1 MANYY
6 ARRHRDALSAAAI
19 VFASLALASCAS
31 QPTAKPQ
38 ATSPAPA
45 ATAPTYASPDAA
57 IRAVLADSSG
67 VLSIAAP
74 ATREALLAS
83 YSQTGFA
90 PMWLASDTLSP
101 RGGQLVRALTKAAAA
116 GSPDLQAFMTEIN
129 ERRATPGVT
138 ALAELD
144 VLLGASL
151 LEGSINPADPAQP
164 ALKDGLLAAAA
175 SAPDGIRFLAERLP
189 PDPSFWRLQAAVA
202 SYQAIVAAGGW
213 PAMPEGAKIEP
224 GSHGPRVS
232 ALRARLEASGE
243 VAGPTGDPEFY
254 DDQLRTAVERFQHRH
269 GLAADGV
276 VGPGTL
282 DALNVSAE
290 ARLATLTA
298 NLRRLQRQ
306 ARDWGD
312 TYIAVNSAAAR
323 YRLVDGGRTVF
334 DEVTIVGQPDWKTPE
349 IHSEIER
356 LELNPYWT
364 VPPRIAKLELA
375 EDIAKDPSY
384 LQKHNF
390 RQVNGMYR
398 QEPGPGNA
406 LGKAKFLFPNSYDV
420 YLHDTNSHRL
430 FKRDRR
436 HLSHGCV
443 RIPNAVALAEYL
455 LKDDPNWSPE
465 QIDSVLKRGKN
476 RGVTLAQPMPVH
488 IVYDT
493 AWVDEAGAVQFRKD
507 VYGRDS
513 TTLAEAN

>member
-1 MANYY
+1 MVKHC
-6 ARRHRDALSAAAI
+6 ARRHRDAMSAAAI
-19 VFASLALASCAS
+19 LLAGMTLASCAS
-31 QPTAKPQ
+31 QPATRPQ
-38 ATSPAPA
+38 AAAPETVA
-45 ATAPTYASPDAA
+45 AAPNYATPDAA
-57 IRAVLADSSG
+57 IRAVLAEPG
-67 VLSIAAP
+67 ALSLASP
-74 ATREALLAS
+74 TTRDALLAHYARTGYAPLWLTS
-83 YSQTGFA
+83 DGLSSQGA
-90 PMWLASDTLSP
+90 
-101 RGGQLVRALTKAAAA
+101 QLFRALDKAAAA
-116 GSPDLQAFMTEIN
+116 GSPELQPFMARIN
-129 ERRATPGVT
+129 ERRASPGAK

-144 VLLGASL
+144 VLLSAAL
-151 LEGSINPADPAQP
+151 LDTAVNPTDPMQPAQM
-164 ALKDGLLAAAA
+164 DRLLTAAAD
-175 SAPDGIRFLAERLP
+175 APVGARFLAEWLP
-189 PDPSFWRLQAAVA
+189 PDPAFWNLRSAVD
-202 SYQAIVAAGGW
+202 SYQAIVATGGW
-213 PAMPEGAKIEP
+213 PAVSKGDKIEP
-224 GSHGPRVS
+224 GSHGPRVA
-232 ALRARLEASGE
+232 ALRARLEASGDA
-243 VAGPTGDPEFY
+243 AGATGDPEFY
-254 DDQLRTAVERFQHRH
+254 DDQLRLAVEKFQRRH
-269 GLAADGV
+269 GLTVDGV

-290 ARLATLTA
+290 ARLTTLTA

-312 TYIAVNSAAAR
+312 TYIAVNTAAAR

-364 VPPRIAKLELA
+364 VPPRIARLELA
-375 EDIAKDPSY
+375 EEIAKDPEY
-384 LQKHNF
+384 LQKHNM
-390 RQVNGMYR
+390 RQINGMYR

-406 LGKAKFLFPNSYDV
+406 LGKAKFLFPNPHDV

-455 LKDDPNWSPE
+455 LKDDPDWSPD

-476 RGVTLAQPMPVH
+476 RGVTLARPMPVH

-493 AWVDEAGAVQFRKD
+493 AWVDDGGAVQFRQD
-507 VYGRDS
+507 IYGRDS

>member
-1 MANYY
+1 MAKYY

-19 VFASLALASCAS
+19 LFAGFALASCAS
-31 QPTAKPQ
+31 QPTTKPQ
-38 ATSPAPA
+38 ATAPAPVA
-45 ATAPTYASPDAA
+45 SAPSYASPDAA
-57 IRAVLADSSG
+57 IRDVLADPSG
-67 VLSIAAP
+67 VASIADP
-74 ATREALLAS
+74 ATRESLLAF

-90 PMWLASDTLSP
+90 PLWLAADTLSP
-101 RGGQLVRALTKAAAA
+101 RGAQLVRALTKAAAA
-116 GSPDLQAFMTEIN
+116 GAPHLQPFMSQIS
-129 ERRATPGVT
+129 ERQATSGPR

-144 VLLGASL
+144 VLLGAAL
-151 LEGSINPADPAQP
+151 LEVSINPADPAQP
-164 ALKDGLLAAAA
+164 VPKGGLLAAAA
-175 SAPDGIRFLAERLP
+175 SAPDGARFLAERLP
-189 PDPSFWRLQAAVA
+189 PDPSFWHLRAAVA

-213 PAMPEGAKIEP
+213 PAMPESGKIEP
-224 GSHGPRVS
+224 GSHGPRVA
-232 ALRARLEASGE
+232 ALRSRLEASGD
-243 VAGPTGDPEFY
+243 VAGSTGDPEFY
-254 DDQLRTAVERFQHRH
+254 DDQLRAAVEGFQRRH

-276 VGPGTL
+276 VGPGTFE
-282 DALNVSAE
+282 ALNVSAE
-290 ARLATLTA
+290 ARLTTLTA

-356 LELNPYWT
+356 IELNPYWT
-364 VPPRIAKLELA
+364 VPPRIARLELA
-375 EDIAKDPSY
+375 EEIAKDPAY
-384 LQKHNF
+384 LQTHNI

-420 YLHDTNSHRL
+420 YLHDTNSHKL

-455 LKDDPNWSPE
+455 LKDDPNWSSQ

-493 AWVDEAGAVQFRKD
+493 AWVDETGAVQFRKD